1 MQMIL
6 AVAAGGAVG
15 AVARYLLVSRVG
27 HWIGPGGIA
36 GVPVGILLANIIG
49 SVAMGMLAET
59 LALTWSPPAAVRGFL
74 SVGLLGAFTTF
85 STFSL
90 EAAVLFERGA
100 VPHAVGYVLASVVLS
115 ICGLFAGLWGMRWA
129 LT

>member
-15 AVARYLLVSRVG
+15 AVARYLFVSRIG
-27 HWIGPGGIA
+27 HWLGPDGIA
-36 GVPVGILLANIIG
+36 GVPVGILLANVVG
-49 SVAMGMLAET
+49 SIVMGMLTEV
-59 LALTWSPPAAVRGFL
+59 LALAWSPPAEVRAL
-74 SVGLLGAFTTF
+74 LTVGLLGAFTTF

-100 VPHAVGYVLASVVLS
+100 VPQAVGYILASVVLS
-115 ICGLFAGLWGMRWA
+115 VCGLFAGLWGMRWA